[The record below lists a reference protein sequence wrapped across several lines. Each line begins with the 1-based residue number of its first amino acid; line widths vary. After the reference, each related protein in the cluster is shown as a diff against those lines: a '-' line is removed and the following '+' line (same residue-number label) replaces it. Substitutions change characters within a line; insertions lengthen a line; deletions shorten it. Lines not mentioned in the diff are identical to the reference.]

1 MSTAAENRL
10 ESSQERLTQVLH
22 WLEEGQL
29 DELDRLLSELHPA
42 EIANLLESLPHDQ
55 REAVWERV
63 PAEQEGEILLYVND
77 EVRSGLI
84 REMDRDELVAA
95 TEGMDT
101 DDLADIL
108 PDLPEPVIS
117 ELLQSMSEQD
127 RQRLETVLV
136 YPDDTAGGLMNLDT
150 VTIRPHVSLEVV
162 LRYLRFRG
170 ELPEPTDSLFV
181 VNREDKYLGRVRLI
195 ELVTSDPSLTVAE
208 ILDREL
214 DPIPADTPA
223 NEVARLFEDRDLIS
237 APVVDE
243 NGKLIG
249 RITIDDVVDLIRE
262 QADHDIMA
270 RSGLDEED
278 DMFAP
283 VLRSSRR
290 RAVWL
295 GVNLVTAFLAAW
307 VIGLFDET
315 IEKVVALAVL
325 MPIVASMGGIAG
337 TQTLTLVIRGL
348 ALGQISA
355 SNAWGLM
362 RKEVLVALV
371 NGLLWAVVVAIVAIA
386 WFHDLTLG
394 MVIGVAIVINLLVA
408 AVAGAVIP
416 LVLQRLGADP
426 ALAGGVVLTT
436 VTDVVGFLAFLGLAT
451 LVLL

>member
-1 MSTAAENRL
+1 MTTSAENRL
-10 ESSQERLTQVLH
+10 ESSQERLAQVLE
-22 WLEEGQL
+22 WLEQGDL
-29 DELDRLLSELHPA
+29 DALDQHLAQMHPA
-42 EIANLLESLPHDQ
+42 EIANLLESLPRDQ
-55 REAVWERV
+55 REVVWSRV
-63 PAEQEGEILLYVND
+63 PAEEEGEVLLYVND
-77 EVRSGLI
+77 EVRSDLI
-84 REMDRDELVAA
+84 REMDREELVAA
-95 TEGMDT
+95 AEGMDT

-150 VTIRPHVSLEVV
+150 VSIRPHVTLDVV

-181 VNREDKYLGRVRLI
+181 VNREDKYLGRVRLAQ
-195 ELVTSDPSLTVAE
+195 LVTSDPTLTVAE
-208 ILDREL
+208 ILDRDL

-223 NEVARLFEDRDLIS
+223 AEVARLFEDHDLVS

-243 NGKLIG
+243 NGKLLG

-295 GVNLVTAFLAAW
+295 GINLVTAFLASW
-307 VIGLFDET
+307 VIGLFDAT

-337 TQTLTLVIRGL
+337 TQTLTLMIRGI
-348 ALGQISA
+348 ALGQVSA
-355 SNAWGLM
+355 SNAWGLL
-362 RKEVLVALV
+362 RKEVLVSLV
-371 NGLLWAVVVAIVAIA
+371 NGVLWAVVVAIVAIA
-386 WFHDLTLG
+386 WFHNVTLG
-394 MVIGVAIVINLLVA
+394 VVIGMAIVVNLLVA
-408 AVAGAVIP
+408 AIAGALIP
-416 LVLQRLGADP
+416 LGLQKLGADP

-436 VTDVVGFLAFLGLAT
+436 VTDVVGFMAFLGLAT
-451 LVLL
+451 LFLV

>member
-10 ESSQERLTQVLH
+10 ESSQERLTQVLQ
-22 WLEEGQL
+22 WLEQGRLEA
-29 DELDRLLSELHPA
+29 LDRLLAELHPA
-42 EIANLLESLPHDQ
+42 EIANLLESLPHEQ
-55 REAVWERV
+55 REVVWARV

-84 REMDRDELVAA
+84 QEMGRDELVAA
-95 TEGMDT
+95 AEGMDT

-150 VTIRPHVSLEVV
+150 VTIRPHASLDVV

-181 VNREDKYLGRVRLI
+181 VNREDKYLGRVRLT

-223 NEVARLFEDRDLIS
+223 NEVARLFEDRDLVS

-243 NGKLIG
+243 QGRLIG

-362 RKEVLVALV
+362 RKEVLVSLV
-371 NGLLWAVVVAIVAIA
+371 NGLLWAVVVAVVAIA
-386 WFHDLTLG
+386 WFHDLALG
-394 MVIGVAIVINLLVA
+394 LVIGVAIIINLLVA
-408 AVAGAVIP
+408 AMAGAVIP
-416 LVLQRLGADP
+416 LILQRLGADP

>member
-1 MSTAAENRL
+1 MTTVENRL
-10 ESSQERLTQVLH
+10 ESSQERLAQVLE
-22 WLEEGQL
+22 WLERGDLEAL
-29 DELDRLLSELHPA
+29 DQHLAQMHPA
-42 EIANLLESLPHDQ
+42 EIANLLESLPRDQ
-55 REAVWERV
+55 REVVWSRV
-63 PAEQEGEILLYVND
+63 PSEEEGEVLLYVND
-77 EVRSGLI
+77 EVRSDLI
-84 REMDRDELVAA
+84 REMDREELVAA
-95 TEGMDT
+95 AEGMDT

-150 VTIRPHVSLEVV
+150 VSIRPHVTLDVV

-181 VNREDKYLGRVRLI
+181 VNREDKYLGRVRLAQ
-195 ELVTSDPSLTVAE
+195 LVTSDPTLTVAE
-208 ILDREL
+208 ILDRDL

-223 NEVARLFEDRDLIS
+223 AEVARLFEDHDLVS

-243 NGKLIG
+243 NGKLLG

-295 GVNLVTAFLAAW
+295 GVNLVTAFLASW
-307 VIGLFDET
+307 VIGLFDAT

-337 TQTLTLVIRGL
+337 TQTLTLMIRGI
-348 ALGQISA
+348 ALGQVSA
-355 SNAWGLM
+355 SNAWGLL
-362 RKEVLVALV
+362 RKEVLVSLV
-371 NGLLWAVVVAIVAIA
+371 NGILWAVVVALVAIA
-386 WFHDLTLG
+386 WFHNVTLG
-394 MVIGVAIVINLLVA
+394 VVIGLAIVVNLLVA
-408 AVAGAVIP
+408 AVAGALIP
-416 LVLQRLGADP
+416 LGLQKLGADP

-436 VTDVVGFLAFLGLAT
+436 VTDVVGFMAFLGLAT
-451 LVLL
+451 LLLV

>member
-1 MSTAAENRL
+1 MTTSPETRL
-10 ESSQERLTQVLH
+10 ESSQERLAQVLEC
-22 WLEEGQL
+22 LEHDDLVAL
-29 DELDRLLSELHPA
+29 DQHLAQMHPA
-42 EIANLLESLPHDQ
+42 EIANLLEALPRDQ
-55 REAVWERV
+55 REVVWSRV
-63 PAEQEGEILLYVND
+63 PAEEEGEVLLYVND
-77 EVRSGLI
+77 EVRSDLI
-84 REMDRDELVAA
+84 REMDREELVAA
-95 TEGMDT
+95 AGGMDT

-127 RQRLETVLV
+127 RQRLETVLI

-150 VTIRPHVSLEVV
+150 VSIRPHVTLEVV

-181 VNREDKYLGRVRLI
+181 VNREDKYLGRVRLAQ
-195 ELVTSDPSLTVAE
+195 LVTSDPTLTVAE
-208 ILDREL
+208 ILDRDLE
-214 DPIPADTPA
+214 PIPADTPA
-223 NEVARLFEDRDLIS
+223 TEVARLFEDHDLVS

-243 NGKLIG
+243 NGKLLG

-307 VIGLFDET
+307 VIGLFDAT

-337 TQTLTLVIRGL
+337 TQTLTLMIRGI
-348 ALGQISA
+348 ALGQVSA
-355 SNAWGLM
+355 SNAWKLL
-362 RKEVLVALV
+362 RKEVLVSLV
-371 NGLLWAVVVAIVAIA
+371 NGILWAVVVAIVAIA
-386 WFHDLTLG
+386 WFHNVTLG
-394 MVIGVAIVINLLVA
+394 VVIGLAIVVNLLVA
-408 AVAGAVIP
+408 AVAGALIP
-416 LVLQRLGADP
+416 LGLQKLGADP

-436 VTDVVGFLAFLGLAT
+436 VTDVVGFMAFLGLAT
-451 LVLL
+451 LFLV

>member
-1 MSTAAENRL
+1 MTTAENRL
-10 ESSQERLTQVLH
+10 ESSQERLAQVLE
-22 WLEEGQL
+22 WLERGDLEAL
-29 DELDRLLSELHPA
+29 DQHLVQMHPA
-42 EIANLLESLPHDQ
+42 EIANLLESLPRDQ
-55 REAVWERV
+55 REVVWSRV
-63 PAEQEGEILLYVND
+63 PAEEEGEVLLYVND
-77 EVRSGLI
+77 EVRSDLI
-84 REMDRDELVAA
+84 REMDREELVAA
-95 TEGMDT
+95 AEGMDT

-150 VTIRPHVSLEVV
+150 VSIRPHVTLDVV

-181 VNREDKYLGRVRLI
+181 VNREDKYLGRVRLAQ
-195 ELVTSDPSLTVAE
+195 LVTSDPTLTVAE
-208 ILDREL
+208 ILDRDL

-223 NEVARLFEDRDLIS
+223 AEVARLFEDHDLVS

-243 NGKLIG
+243 NGKLLG

-295 GVNLVTAFLAAW
+295 GVNLVTAFLASW
-307 VIGLFDET
+307 VIGLFDAT

-337 TQTLTLVIRGL
+337 TQTLTLMIRGI
-348 ALGQISA
+348 ALGQVSA
-355 SNAWGLM
+355 SNAWGLL
-362 RKEVLVALV
+362 RKEVLVSLV
-371 NGLLWAVVVAIVAIA
+371 NGILWAAVVAIVAIA
-386 WFHDLTLG
+386 WFHNVTLG
-394 MVIGVAIVINLLVA
+394 VVIGLAIVVNLLVA
-408 AVAGAVIP
+408 AVAGALIP
-416 LVLQRLGADP
+416 LGLQKLGADP

-436 VTDVVGFLAFLGLAT
+436 VTDVVGFMAFLGLAT
-451 LVLL
+451 LFLV